1 MTMRPGLAATALAVL
16 TSVAVIA
23 QQSTPLPSGA
33 PGQITPP
40 RSPESPSQGTSD
52 SSATIRGRVLRADN
66 NRPLEGVRVRVTTG
80 AVAFTDAEGRYEL
93 KGIPAGGLE
102 IYASHSGFI
111 GMYYG
116 QRRPRDPQR
125 GMQVTAGQLLERID
139 FALPRGGVIAGRVI
153 DASGAPVEFASV
165 SLLRERFINGERR
178 LVDADNEGTVN
189 SRDVTDDLG
198 EFRLYGIA
206 AGTYYLAASPAARI
220 GVESSRWSVRTDATL
235 MTLFPGTRA
244 RASARPVTIADG
256 EEIDGIAITL
266 LPTSLATIRAT
277 VAMPAGAS
285 SSVSL
290 IVIKQAPVGLETAES
305 VGFGN
310 GAFVIPRLPPGRYI
324 LFARS
329 NPYFAIERVTLDG
342 EDRSV
347 TLAMK
352 AGRTVSGRVTVDG
365 ATPTGLTVANVTLVA
380 RSTMTYSYIPNSVAP
395 RGALSADW
403 TFRIENVQ
411 GPSRLTAQVPTGWAI
426 KQVVRR
432 GTDITAAV
440 FDLSDDLTDVEVV
453 LTQRLTT
460 VSGVVRDASGQPTNA
475 AALLVF
481 ADDPGKWG
489 VLELDARRNG
499 GRYVRRVTPARD
511 GRVNISGLP
520 EGSYVAAAVE
530 ALDGGE
536 DLDPELLQ
544 RLLSIGTRFTLN
556 EGETRAIDLKVTA
569 LP

>member
-1 MTMRPGLAATALAVL
+1 V
-16 TSVAVIA
+16 
-23 QQSTPLPSGA
+23 
-33 PGQITPP
+33 
-40 RSPESPSQGTSD
+40 TSD
-52 SSATIRGRVLRADN
+52 STGIIRGRVLRADN
-66 NRPLEGVRVRVTTG
+66 NRPLEGVRVRATTG
-80 AVAFTDAEGRYEL
+80 ALAFTDAEGRYEL
-93 KGIPAGGLE
+93 KGVRPGGLE
-102 IYASHSGFI
+102 IYASRSGFI

-125 GMQVTAGQLLERID
+125 GMELTAGQVLERID

-153 DASGAPVEFASV
+153 DAGGAPVELASV

-178 LVDADNEGTVN
+178 LVDADNDGTVN

-198 EFRLYGIA
+198 EFRLYGLA
-206 AGTYYLAASPAARI
+206 PGTYYLAASPAARI
-220 GVESSRWSVRTDATL
+220 GAESSRWSVVTDATL

-244 RASARPVTIADG
+244 RASARPLTIADG

-266 LPTSLATIRAT
+266 LPTSLATIRGT
-277 VAMPAGAS
+277 VAMPGGAS

-290 IVIKQAPVGLETAES
+290 VVIKQAAVGLETAES
-305 VGFGN
+305 LGFVN

-324 LFARS
+324 LFARA

-365 ATPTGLTVANVTLVA
+365 ATPTGLTAANVSLVA

-395 RGALSADW
+395 RGVLSADW
-403 TFRIENVQ
+403 TFKIENVQ
-411 GPSRLTAQVPTGWAI
+411 GPSRLTVQVPTGWAI
-426 KQVVRR
+426 KHVVRR
-432 GTDITAAV
+432 GTDITDAV

-460 VSGVVRDASGQPTNA
+460 VSGVVRDASGQPTSA
-475 AALLVF
+475 AALVVF

-489 VLELDARRNG
+489 VLELDARRAG
-499 GRYVRRVTPARD
+499 GRYVKRVTPARD
-511 GRVNISGLP
+511 GRVNVSGLP
-520 EGSYVAAAVE
+520 EGSYVAAAIE
-530 ALDGGE
+530 ALDVRE
-536 DLDPELLQ
+536 ELDPELLQ

-569 LP
+569 FP